1 MERSEVPYMKMFE
14 DEDER
19 KEKKKKEKEMK
30 EQWRIIGSGFEMGGC
45 LEV

>member
-1 MERSEVPYMKMFE
+1 MERSEVPYMKMVE

-19 KEKKKKEKEMK
+19 KEKKKEGKEMK
-30 EQWRIIGSGFEMGGC
+30 EKWRIIGSGFEMGEC

>member
-19 KEKKKKEKEMK
+19 KEKKKKKRKWKKNEELLD
-30 EQWRIIGSGFEMGGC
+30 QGLRW
-45 LEV
+45 VDV

>member
-19 KEKKKKEKEMK
+19 KEKKKKKRKWKKNEELLD
-30 EQWRIIGSGFEMGGC
+30 QGLRWVG
-45 LEV
+45 V

>member
-19 KEKKKKEKEMK
+19 KEKKKKKRKWKKNEELLDQGLK
-30 EQWRIIGSGFEMGGC
+30 MGGC